1 MVQSWIL
8 VFGIFHNMA
17 GSFLM
22 QQQFSSQRPPALQ
35 PLVDDHYE
43 EYGDDDHSV
52 VAHHEELVKEA
63 KSNEDEFPS
72 SLNHQDFDIDMID
85 IFNKNI

>member
-22 QQQFSSQRPPALQ
+22 QQQFSRQHPPPLQ

-52 VAHHEELVKEA
+52 AATNEELKEG
-63 KSNEDEFPS
+63 KSDDEFPS
-72 SLNHQDFDIDMID
+72 LNQDFDIDMID